1 MRAPC
6 DDSTTVLLFSRSSSS
21 MTCANTAAL
30 ERAANQKIQV
40 ARNKYKDKLMGG
52 TLEPDEAEEQKELRT
67 LRSAAAFRG
76 SLSAFLM
83 ASLTE
88 SYSGLLS
95 EHINS
100 SCQRPGTQAA
110 AARTLAKSPTSSP
123 RDKPDPSLRDDDDSE
138 METHSFLLDVAT
150 SALLMLSHKDGAEGA
165 LQLVNFA
172 MVRIYGILHVSLLDA
187 YQSLEPRW
195 ADLAGLEHR
204 WLAFAAFIC
213 VQRWH
218 SHHRI
223 IRVILCCV
231 FSICTARYTRR
242 S

>member
-1 MRAPC
+1 MRGIC
-6 DDSTTVLLFSRSSSS
+6 DDSTIVLLFSSSSS
-21 MTCANTAAL
+21 FVTCANPAAL

-52 TLEPDEAEEQKELRT
+52 PLEPDEAEEQKEIPT

-76 SLSAFLM
+76 SLSSFLIH
-83 ASLTE
+83 SLTE
-88 SYSGLLS
+88 LYSALLS
-95 EHINS
+95 ENGLS
-100 SCQRPGTQAA
+100 LGQRPGTQAA
-110 AARTLAKSPTSSP
+110 AAHPLVKSPTASP
-123 RDKPDPSLRDDDDSE
+123 RDKPDPSPRDDDDSVAQ
-138 METHSFLLDVAT
+138 MESHSFLLDVAT

-187 YQSLEPRW
+187 YQFLEPRW
-195 ADLAGLEHR
+195 ADLADLEHR

-213 VQRWH
+213 LQRWH

-223 IRVILCCV
+223 IRVSPVLCLSNLHC
-231 FSICTARYTRR
+231 
-242 S
+242 